1 MDIIEIIKVILPV
14 IAILISIAA
23 VFVSHKNVKKQ
34 IRVSK
39 LEEMLEIL
47 NMLRGY
53 YKTAYLYSNDLKNNE
68 GYLDGKL
75 TSRDWLLINH
85 HIDEFLSNV
94 KEETIQTK
102 TARLY
107 VLANSYLPKNE
118 LKLKVI
124 SVNQLYSD
132 LFYTLFYKKLSRLK
146 EKYDGD
152 FPKPGKVLHI
162 LNEVEKEIVKEMK
175 LGFDT
180 ITFEEYE
187 VYFKS
192 TFKKNLK
199 VNNFR

>member
-1 MDIIEIIKVILPV
+1 MNIIEVIKLILPI

-39 LEEMLEIL
+39 IEEIIENL

-53 YKTAYLYSNDLKNNE
+53 YKTAYLYSNDLKNYE
-68 GYLDGKL
+68 KYLDGKL
-75 TSRDWLLINH
+75 TTRDWLIVNR

-94 KEETIQTK
+94 KEETIQAK

-107 VLANSYLPKNE
+107 VLANSYLPKNN

-132 LFYTLFYKKLSRLK
+132 LFYTLFYKKLSLLK
-146 EKYDGD
+146 EKYNGD
-152 FPKPGKVLHI
+152 FPEPDKILDI
-162 LNEVEKEIVKEMK
+162 LNQLEKEIVKEMN

-180 ITFEEYE
+180 ITFKEYE
-187 VYFKS
+187 AYFQS
-192 TFKKNLK
+192 TFKKNLR

>member
-1 MDIIEIIKVILPV
+1 MDIIEIIKLILPI

-23 VFVSHKNVKKQ
+23 VFISHKNVKKQ

-39 LEEMLEIL
+39 LEEILEIL

-53 YKTAYLYSNDLKNNE
+53 YKTAYLYSNDLKKNE
-68 GYLDGKL
+68 KYLDGKL
-75 TSRDWLLINH
+75 TTHNWSIINH
-85 HIDEFLSNV
+85 HIDDFLSNV
-94 KEETIQTK
+94 KEETIQAK

-107 VLANSYLPKNE
+107 VLANSYLPKND

-124 SVNQLYSD
+124 SVNELYSD

-152 FPKPGKVLHI
+152 FPKPGKIFDI

-180 ITFEEYE
+180 ITYKEYE
-187 VYFKS
+187 DDFQN
-192 TFKKNLK
+192 TFKKASK
-199 VNNFR
+199 S